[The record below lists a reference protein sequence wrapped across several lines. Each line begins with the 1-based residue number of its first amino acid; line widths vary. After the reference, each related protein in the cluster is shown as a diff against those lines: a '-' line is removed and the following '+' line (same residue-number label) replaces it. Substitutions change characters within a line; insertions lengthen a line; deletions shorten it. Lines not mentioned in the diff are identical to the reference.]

1 MAKGSSKRRRERLLR
16 FCTCLAGFQLKL
28 SVLHNFI
35 SLITC
40 LFLVQSTARV
50 IFVTLHNKV

>member
-1 MAKGSSKRRRERLLR
+1 MAKRSSKRRRERL
-16 FCTCLAGFQLKL
+16 FCTCLAGFQLKF
-28 SVLHNFI
+28 SVLHYFI

-50 IFVTLHNKV
+50 VFVTLHNKV